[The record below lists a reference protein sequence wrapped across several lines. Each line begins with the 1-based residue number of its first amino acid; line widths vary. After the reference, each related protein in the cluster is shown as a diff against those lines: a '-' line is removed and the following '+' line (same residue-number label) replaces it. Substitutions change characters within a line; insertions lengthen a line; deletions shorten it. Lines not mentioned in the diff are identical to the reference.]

1 MVLLRHWQKNFGKS
15 KACLHFHYSVRT
27 TALNSVNYEILYI
40 VSIHHRA
47 LKITTDQGLGL
58 SLLCSENCLLCF
70 LALLQFC
77 AYYTRFYATPQSIM
91 LVIIHSLM
99 QKPA

>member
-1 MVLLRHWQKNFGKS
+1 MLLQ
-15 KACLHFHYSVRT
+15 
-27 TALNSVNYEILYI
+27 
-40 VSIHHRA
+40 
-47 LKITTDQGLGL
+47 LGL

-77 AYYTRFYATPQSIM
+77 AYYARFYATPQSIM
-91 LVIIHSLM
+91 LVIIHSLI